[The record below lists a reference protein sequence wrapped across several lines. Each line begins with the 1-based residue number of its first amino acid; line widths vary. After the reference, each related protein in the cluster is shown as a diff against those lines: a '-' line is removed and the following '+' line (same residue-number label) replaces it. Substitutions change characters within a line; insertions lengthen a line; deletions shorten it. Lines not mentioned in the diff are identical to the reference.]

1 MERFDCHLVTK
12 RLDLT
17 HSTVDGAQR
26 HETLH
31 MVGEGAT
38 VSVPVGILSSLQDEL
53 LALEV
58 MVLKTHP
65 AIQRERERGVS
76 FAVCPIDGHTVCLWH
91 CEDKTFCISVH
102 WVSFCLPCSFQKEKF
117 ETYAP
122 LSTLMERMLSS
133 PHS

>member
-1 MERFDCHLVTK
+1 MVVFDCHLATK
-12 RLDLT
+12 RTDLT

-65 AIQRERERGVS
+65 AIQREGER
-76 FAVCPIDGHTVCLWH
+76 C
-91 CEDKTFCISVH
+91 
-102 WVSFCLPCSFQKEKF
+102 
-117 ETYAP
+117 
-122 LSTLMERMLSS
+122 
-133 PHS
+133 